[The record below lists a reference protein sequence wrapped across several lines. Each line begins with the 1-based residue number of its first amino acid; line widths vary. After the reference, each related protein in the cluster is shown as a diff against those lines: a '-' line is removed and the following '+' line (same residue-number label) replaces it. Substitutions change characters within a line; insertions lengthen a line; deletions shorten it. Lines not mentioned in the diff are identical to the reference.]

1 MTADQTNA
9 TDISNAYVDAFL
21 TDRPKDGIDQVQT
34 RLRKALKLNE
44 ELAEYFK
51 ERAHAEDLYAKTLA
65 KISKKHFVS
74 DPTALGNM
82 RPIWEMLQNEL
93 TEVYTIHAV
102 MSMKIIEDVEASLR
116 SSIQNNNEYNTIKTM
131 DGSLQRVARDY
142 DERMARLNKSKGKKS
157 SDADARTQE
166 MVKAV
171 EEVKA
176 HWIQNGADYIQKHQS
191 VDASRW
197 DSLRT
202 AIQKF
207 EVLQNDQMLK
217 RVEVANNVLTA
228 ASNFNVDDE
237 ILSFCATNKMAS
249 TTLPRSEQSMLSI
262 DSATPSESLSVPQD
276 NNGHPSLGGPT
287 PVPSVSEQSH
297 RSTGATS
304 AKSTGGKSIG
314 AKSTA
319 SKSGAGKKAGKD
331 RKFFSGLMSIRRKTR
346 ATDNNGY
353 VNADLSPPVMQ
364 HHDQH
369 SSSSFGMVDTASS
382 ISNGFSSE
390 REDHHTPN
398 QDESVSPA
406 PTSPTSLGTA
416 SIKKAP
422 SFSGSLAS
430 NQPPKVLI
438 DAEGYT
444 IPPPDRAAWPG
455 DTSLIDDDFGSDS
468 GSMLSAQQRLK
479 VDIKTE
485 AKEEDAAQSAVALT
499 RVSSMLKE
507 KSTTTSG
514 RRRGRRENRATRL
527 LDPVQEAKVPV
538 TLTDGP
544 VQLTDGGGPIT
555 LTDNN
560 NSPIIQSQSPFDDVT
575 TTTTAVSPPDVQV
588 RMNETIHALLRGG
601 QLDRAAVIGEIKVV
615 YHGPEKV
622 QQPVYLHI
630 DGLDAMEQVT
640 PNTSYLTSVEGET
653 GVYQLDTSMFH
664 LAGDSPVTCI
674 KYQLPVD
681 EKALPIWARP
691 MWKCEDEQT
700 RLLVKYRKTSDN
712 ISEKD
717 VHGVFFMTTVS
728 GDVQNVQSIPAGQWV
743 VEQERMVWPMGE
755 WQDLEE
761 HMLRAKFITKQQGGP
776 QPIAIRFEGKDWLV
790 SNVTMASSSS
800 QQKERVDGGLW
811 ANIQSIERSVRT
823 GKYIAEA

>member
-1 MTADQTNA
+1 
-9 TDISNAYVDAFL
+9 
-21 TDRPKDGIDQVQT
+21 
-34 RLRKALKLNE
+34 
-44 ELAEYFK
+44 
-51 ERAHAEDLYAKTLA
+51 
-65 KISKKHFVS
+65 
-74 DPTALGNM
+74 
-82 RPIWEMLQNEL
+82 
-93 TEVYTIHAV
+93 
-102 MSMKIIEDVEASLR
+102 
-116 SSIQNNNEYNTIKTM
+116 
-131 DGSLQRVARDY
+131 
-142 DERMARLNKSKGKKS
+142 
-157 SDADARTQE
+157 
-166 MVKAV
+166 
-171 EEVKA
+171 
-176 HWIQNGADYIQKHQS
+176 
-191 VDASRW
+191 
-197 DSLRT
+197 
-202 AIQKF
+202 
-207 EVLQNDQMLK
+207 
-217 RVEVANNVLTA
+217 
-228 ASNFNVDDE
+228 
-237 ILSFCATNKMAS
+237 
-249 TTLPRSEQSMLSI
+249 
-262 DSATPSESLSVPQD
+262 
-276 NNGHPSLGGPT
+276 
-287 PVPSVSEQSH
+287 
-297 RSTGATS
+297 
-304 AKSTGGKSIG
+304 
-314 AKSTA
+314 
-319 SKSGAGKKAGKD
+319 
-331 RKFFSGLMSIRRKTR
+331 
-346 ATDNNGY
+346 
-353 VNADLSPPVMQ
+353 
-364 HHDQH
+364 
-369 SSSSFGMVDTASS
+369 
-382 ISNGFSSE
+382 
-390 REDHHTPN
+390 
-398 QDESVSPA
+398 
-406 PTSPTSLGTA
+406 
-416 SIKKAP
+416 
-422 SFSGSLAS
+422 
-430 NQPPKVLI
+430 
-438 DAEGYT
+438 
-444 IPPPDRAAWPG
+444 
-455 DTSLIDDDFGSDS
+455 
-468 GSMLSAQQRLK
+468 MLSAQQRLK

-555 LTDNN
+555 LTENN

-601 QLDRAAVIGEIKVV
+601 QLDRAAVVGEIKVV

-640 PNTSYLTSVEGET
+640 PNTSYLTSVEGEP

-700 RLLVKYRKTSDN
+700 RLLVKYRKASDN

-728 GDVQNVQSIPAGQWV
+728 GDVQNVQSIPAGQWM